1 MDRTSLKE
9 DWGVPSC
16 PYQTLN
22 PSPLWMIPME
32 AAEDEPRNIYGN
44 ARNDEMILTFHIF
57 SLYHIWKYKISIIHP
72 LKLLQTD
79 DGLCSVYIPNI
90 HGLESA
96 TIRRDGLWFSP
107 PCLFAPV
114 CCHLLLETVG
124 MDGTKGT
131 PELQSIAVTE
141 QSATVEV
148 CSSSNSLLHV
158 IFVVTSSRAAT
169 STVER

>member
-57 SLYHIWKYKISIIHP
+57 SLYHIWKYNISIIHP
-72 LKLLQTD
+72 LFASDWWRAVFCLHSQY
-79 DGLCSVYIPNI
+79 C
-90 HGLESA
+90 LESA

-148 CSSSNSLLHV
+148 CSASNSLLHV